1 MPRFLSPFHSSAAI
15 RKSGVLQDPLV
26 AWSPASCASSQ
37 HVRKVTSLQD
47 REELWASVVC
57 EMKPDPSV
65 YCPWHTR
72 MVGPAWSLRLRT
84 RSVWL
89 PPLCC
94 ILCWALPHTP
104 ATKEAQMPHFCVTPG
119 RCCQSTDRIKLPR
132 AQAQDGWCWPN
143 LIFLPLHMSTFR
155 TSPSTCEGKPKP
167 CDASPFPARTPLD
180 PLHPNYAPD
189 TPNSWLHPRLLKLY
203 TTTCLYSLWSLHPQ
217 MPSPILGLSWWLS
230 G

>member
-47 REELWASVVC
+47 REALWASVVC

-119 RCCQSTDRIKLPR
+119 QCCQSTDRIKLPR
-132 AQAQDGWCWPN
+132 AQAQS
-143 LIFLPLHMSTFR
+143 LVRELRFHMPHGTA
-155 TSPSTCEGKPKP
+155 KKKK
-167 CDASPFPARTPLD
+167 
-180 PLHPNYAPD
+180 
-189 TPNSWLHPRLLKLY
+189 RLLGTFKGGTLRA
-203 TTTCLYSLWSLHPQ
+203 TCPE
-217 MPSPILGLSWWLS
+217 SPVSNAWELGK
-230 G
+230 GN